1 MDSSVKIKKTW
12 FIQSREGKIEDF
24 YNTKNF
30 KEVLGSGTYG
40 SVIKASTKEGN
51 QLRAIKVIPKSK
63 VKDAE
68 RFKSEIEILAQ
79 LDHPNIIKLYETF
92 EDNRHVY
99 LVTELCKGGELF
111 DRIISKGH
119 FTEAE
124 ARNTFIQIMHAINY
138 CHTNQICHRD
148 LKPENFLLLDERPET
163 TLKVIDFGLSK
174 VFSKLKEQKPQAKVS
189 MTTRA
194 GTPYYI
200 SPEVLAGNYDES
212 CDIWSAGVILYILLC
227 GYPPFYGNTDAQ
239 ILEAVKK
246 GYYDFSSPEWKDVSE
261 SAKDLIKKMLC
272 KPDKRLKAD
281 AVLRHP
287 WMVAK
292 LDKKDEKPLKLNYQ
306 MLRHFRNSEKLKK
319 VALTFI
325 ASQMSESE
333 IGGLAAIFHKLDKN
347 GDGVLTFEEM
357 QAGLS
362 EMSDKA
368 AKEIKAVID
377 SIDTDKSGTINYTE
391 FIAATMERSVYL
403 KEEKLWAAFKL
414 FDKDGNGKISASELR
429 DVLGA
434 DDNCKNDIK
443 YYEQMIK
450 EADLNGDGEIDY
462 SEFIKMMSSNK

>member
-1 MDSSVKIKKTW
+1 MVDNSVKVKKTW
-12 FIQSREGKIEDF
+12 FIRSKEGKIEDY
-24 YNTKNF
+24 YNLKAN
-30 KEVLGSGTYG
+30 KEVLGTGTYG
-40 SVIKASTKEGN
+40 SVIKATTKDGN
-51 QLRAIKVIPKSK
+51 QPRAIKIIPKGK

-68 RFKSEIEILAQ
+68 RFKSEIQILSQ

-111 DRIISKGH
+111 DRIIKKGH
-119 FTEAE
+119 FTESE
-124 ARNTFIQIMHAINY
+124 ARNTFIQIMHAIFY
-138 CHTNQICHRD
+138 CHSNGICHRD
-148 LKPENFLLLDERPET
+148 LKPENFLLLDEKPDSA
-163 TLKVIDFGLSK
+163 LKVIDFGLSK
-174 VFSKLKEQKPQAKVS
+174 TFNDAKGTKAPKIA

-239 ILEAVKK
+239 ILESVKK
-246 GYYDFSSPEWKDVSE
+246 GYFDFNSPEWKDVTE
-261 SAKDLIKKMLC
+261 GAKDLIKKMLC
-272 KPDKRLKAD
+272 KPDKRLTAEQ
-281 AVLRHP
+281 VLKHP
-287 WMVAK
+287 WMVLK
-292 LDKKDEKPLKLNYQ
+292 VDKKDEKPLKLNYQ
-306 MLRHFRNSEKLKK
+306 MLRNFRNAEKLKK

-325 ASQMSESE
+325 ASQMSEIEISE
-333 IGGLAAIFHKLDKN
+333 LANLFHKLDKN

-362 EMSDKA
+362 ELGDKA
-368 AKEIKAVID
+368 AKEIQAVID

-403 KEEKLWAAFKL
+403 KEEKLWSAFRL
-414 FDKDGNGKISASELR
+414 FDKDGNGKISATELR

-434 DDNCKNDIK
+434 DDNFRNDLK

-462 SEFIKMMSSNK
+462 SEFIKMMSSNR

>member
-1 MDSSVKIKKTW
+1 MDTNVKVKKTW
-12 FIQSREGKIEDF
+12 FIQSREGKVEDF
-24 YNTKNF
+24 YNTKAN
-30 KEVLGSGTYG
+30 KEVLGTGTYG
-40 SVIKASTKEGN
+40 SVVKATTKDGN
-51 QLRAIKVIPKSK
+51 QPRAIKIIPKGK
-63 VKDAE
+63 VRDAE
-68 RFKSEIEILAQ
+68 RFKSEIQILSQ

-92 EDNRHVY
+92 EDSRNIY

-111 DRIISKGH
+111 DRIIQKGH
-119 FTEAE
+119 FTETE
-124 ARNTFIQIMHAINY
+124 ARTTFVQIIHALNY
-138 CHTNQICHRD
+138 CHSNGICHRD
-148 LKPENFLLLDERPET
+148 LKPENFLLLDEKPNSS
-163 TLKVIDFGLSK
+163 LKVIDFGLSMVFNDDKHKSKGK
-174 VFSKLKEQKPQAKVS
+174 VA

-246 GYYDFSSPEWKDVSE
+246 GYFDFNSPEWRDVSDA
-261 SAKDLIKKMLC
+261 AKDLIKKMLC
-272 KPDKRLKAD
+272 KPDKRLKAGEI
-281 AVLRHP
+281 LNHP
-287 WMVAK
+287 WMTVK
-292 LDKKDEKPLKLNYQ
+292 TDKKDDKPLKLNYQ
-306 MLRHFRNSEKLKK
+306 VLRNFRSAEKLKK

-333 IGGLAAIFHKLDKN
+333 IGELASMFHKLDKN

-368 AKEIKAVID
+368 AKEIQAVID

-403 KEEKLWAAFKL
+403 KEEKLWSAFKM
-414 FDKDGNGKISASELR
+414 FDKDGNGKISAIELR

-434 DDNCKNDIK
+434 DDQFKTDLK
-443 YYEQMIK
+443 TYEQMIK

-462 SEFIKMMSSNK
+462 SEFIKMMSANR